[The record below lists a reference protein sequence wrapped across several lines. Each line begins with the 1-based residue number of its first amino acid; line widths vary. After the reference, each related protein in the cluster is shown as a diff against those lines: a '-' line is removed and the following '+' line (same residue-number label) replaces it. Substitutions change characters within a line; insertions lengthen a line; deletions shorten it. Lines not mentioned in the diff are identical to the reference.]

1 MRTRVLVVGATLL
14 LVSTITA
21 AVPAAA
27 AAPDRRLPPS
37 TKAELTRIFDPKV
50 RDLGFRTTRAL
61 LQNLDTYAEDP
72 NGRHLAI
79 YLEPIADDFTDG
91 EFVDSFTDVAKVF
104 LPLVFDRWK
113 GLTSFDVCLEPL
125 PSEDSSVPPEPM
137 TQVLVTRR
145 GLRFLDWHDAT
156 LVDVLVTAKEHEA
169 TDSADVDFYVF
180 FRDRLEDQPPL
191 VEARE
196 AAAQR

>member
-1 MRTRVLVVGATLL
+1 MRTRVLAVGASLL
-14 LVSTITA
+14 LTSTITA
-21 AVPAAA
+21 TVPAAA
-27 AAPDRRLPPS
+27 LVPERRLPPS
-37 TKAELTRIFDPKV
+37 TKAELARIFDPKV

-72 NGRHLAI
+72 KGRHLAI
-79 YLEPIADDFTDG
+79 YLEPIAEAFPDG
-91 EFVDSFTDVAKVF
+91 DYVDSFTDTAKVF

-125 PSEDSSVPPEPM
+125 PSEDTSVSPEPM

-145 GLRFLDWHDAT
+145 GLKFLDWDDAT

-169 TDSADVDFYVF
+169 ADSADVDFYVY
-180 FRDRLEDQPPL
+180 FRDRLEDQPQL
-191 VEARE
+191 IEARE